1 MGTFI
6 VALSESEFLELK
18 LLVSVGF
25 FYKKKINLNL
35 NITGLVVVNLELV
48 EKWDWYKRF
57 ALELMSPE
65 LLVGV
70 ICWACYFKRMSAFLV
85 D

>member
-48 EKWDWYKRF
+48 EK
-57 ALELMSPE
+57 
-65 LLVGV
+65 
-70 ICWACYFKRMSAFLV
+70 
-85 D
+85 